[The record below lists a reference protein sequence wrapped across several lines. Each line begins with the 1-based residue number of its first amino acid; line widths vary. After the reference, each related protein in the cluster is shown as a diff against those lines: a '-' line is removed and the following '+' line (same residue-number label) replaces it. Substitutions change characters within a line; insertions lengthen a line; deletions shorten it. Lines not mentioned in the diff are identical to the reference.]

1 MQAAFADMGTPLSDV
16 TFVVVDLETT
26 GGAPGA
32 DAITEI
38 GAVRVRGGVIE
49 AEFGT
54 LVNPGRAIPAQITV
68 LTGITNAMVVD
79 APPVGEALISFLEWA
94 RPSPDGDAGTTVLV
108 AHNARFDV
116 GHLRGAAKA
125 LDLDWTEPRVLDT
138 LALARRA
145 WSRSDVPNHRLGTLA
160 SFVGS
165 PTTPT
170 HRALDDAR
178 ATVDVLHAA
187 LEALAPLGVTH
198 LEDLATATDPVPAR
212 RRAKSRLAD
221 DLPTSPG
228 VYEFVS
234 QAGQVLYVG
243 SAVNLRRRVRS
254 YFTAAE
260 KRSRVAQMLDTTVE
274 VRTIP
279 TPTEIEARVRE
290 LRLIAELDPPVNRR
304 SRQPRRQPWL
314 HLVDGR
320 GGEGPHLATTTVLAT
335 DEVGAAVGPFRNRSS
350 AQEAQRAAESVLRLR
365 AWDGSGR
372 RAVAAG
378 DEPADPAT
386 ARRALTGDIDVVAV
400 PLLERV
406 ARLSAD
412 ERFEEAGA
420 WTHRLRALI
429 LGARRAE
436 AVRPL
441 IGCPHLIAAR
451 RRDGGGWEL
460 VCVRWGALAGS
471 AVTLPG
477 ADPRPSVAA
486 LRASARVVERPE
498 RVGAGASVEET
509 QLLADWCLDAGARL
523 VEVGLGPEE
532 DERRHAVTGS
542 TPRGPEDAHER
553 AESQEATERLDTV
566 LAGLSWPVGGAAR
579 HQRVIDAD
587 V

>member
-1 MQAAFADMGTPLSDV
+1 MGTALSDV
-16 TFVVVDLETT
+16 AFVVVDLETT

-94 RPSPDGDAGTTVLV
+94 RLGAEGDEGTTVLV

-116 GHLRGAAKA
+116 GHLRGAARA

-138 LALARRA
+138 LALSRRA

-160 SFVGS
+160 TFVGS
-165 PTTPT
+165 PTAPT

-212 RRAKSRLAD
+212 RRAKSRLAEG
-221 DLPTSPG
+221 LPTSPG

-274 VRTIP
+274 VRSIP

-314 HLVDGR
+314 RLVDGR
-320 GGEGPHLATTTVLAT
+320 GGEGPHLATTTVLPT
-335 DEVGAAVGPFRNRSS
+335 EEVGAAVGPFRSRSQ
-350 AQEAQRAAESVLRLR
+350 AKEAQRAAESVLRLR

-372 RAVAAG
+372 HAAAAD
-378 DEPADPAT
+378 DEPADGPT
-386 ARRALTGDIDVVAV
+386 ARRALSGEIDLVAA

-406 ARLSAD
+406 VRLSAD
-412 ERFEEAGA
+412 ERFEEAGS
-420 WTHRLRALI
+420 WTCRLRALV

-436 AVRPL
+436 QVRPL
-441 IGCPHLIAAR
+441 LGCPHLIAAR

-471 AVTLPG
+471 AVTPPG
-477 ADPRPSVAA
+477 ADPRPAVAA
-486 LRASARVVERPE
+486 LRASAQVLERPD
-498 RVGAGASVEET
+498 RVGAEVSVEET
-509 QLLADWCLDAGARL
+509 QLLADWCLDEGARI
-523 VEVGLGPEE
+523 VEVGLGPQ
-532 DERRHAVTGS
+532 D
-542 TPRGPEDAHER
+542 DAP
-553 AESQEATERLDTV
+553 AATSLEKV
-566 LAGLSWPVGGAAR
+566 LSGLTWPIGAAAR
-579 HQRVIDAD
+579 HQRVVDATT
-587 V
+587 

>member
-1 MQAAFADMGTPLSDV
+1 MGTALSDV
-16 TFVVVDLETT
+16 AFVVVDLETT

-38 GAVRVRGGVIE
+38 GAVRVRGGVNE

-94 RPSPDGDAGTTVLV
+94 RLGSGTDDGTTVLV

-116 GHLRGAAKA
+116 GHLRGAARA
-125 LDLDWTEPRVLDT
+125 LDLEWTEPRVLDT

-165 PTTPT
+165 STTPT

-212 RRAKSRLAD
+212 RRAKTRLAD

-234 QAGQVLYVG
+234 KAGQVLYVG

-274 VRTIP
+274 VRSIP

-314 HLVDGR
+314 HLVEGR
-320 GGEGPHLATTTVLAT
+320 RGEGPHLATTTVLT
-335 DEVGAAVGPFRNRSS
+335 TEEVGAAVGPFRNRSS

-365 AWDGSGR
+365 AWDGGDR
-372 RAVAAG
+372 RAVAVD
-378 DEPADPAT
+378 DEPADASP
-386 ARRALTGDIDVVAV
+386 ARRALAGEIDVVAV

-406 ARLSAD
+406 ARLSAE
-412 ERFEEAGA
+412 ERYEEAGT
-420 WTHRLRALI
+420 WTHRLRALV

-436 AVRPL
+436 TVRPL
-441 IGCPHLIAAR
+441 LGCPHLIAAR

-471 AVTLPG
+471 AVTPPG
-477 ADPRPSVAA
+477 ADPRPAVTA
-486 LRASARVVERPE
+486 LRASAQVVARPE

-509 QLLADWCLDAGARL
+509 QLLGDWCLDAGARI
-523 VEVGLGPEE
+523 VEVGLGPQDDGPTSTRLEE
-532 DERRHAVTGS
+532 
-542 TPRGPEDAHER
+542 
-553 AESQEATERLDTV
+553 V
-566 LAGLSWPVGGAAR
+566 LSGLTWPIGAAAR
-579 HQRVIDAD
+579 HQRVVDA
-587 V
+587 VT